1 MISLRKAR
9 EGLLSP
15 LFSSSIRRSLS
26 SSLSYSNED
35 ARDSEVFIH
44 PSAVLGK
51 GVSVGPY
58 CTVGS
63 SVKVGN
69 GCKLFPSSHIFGTT
83 ELASGA
89 VVGDELPGYTVI
101 VGNNIIGQC

>member
-26 SSLSYSNED
+26 SNSNED

-83 ELASGA
+83 ELGESC
-89 VVGDELPGYTVI
+89 VLMT
-101 VGNNIIGQC
+101 QWCCCWR